1 MISVGIQEVFLHL
14 KEMKTNNPHAN
25 VSQVQTHEQTQL
37 SYVYNPTGAWSRH
50 PLVHVHL
57 KFVP

>member
-37 SYVYNPTGAWSRH
+37 SYVYNLYH
-50 PLVHVHL
+50 NIKL
-57 KFVP
+57 KCFVLTF